1 MASAK
6 FLEGFSGGLADE
18 SLKALFTPAFVF
30 WLGGAL
36 AAVHRHGWST
46 VAARV
51 VGLPEPLPVVLAG
64 VVLLGVAASGFV
76 VQQFEFT
83 VLRLLEGYWPGWCG
97 GLARRLTR
105 SQKRRFLRVDERVQ
119 GFHKLPHP
127 TAEERQG
134 YIEALVQLD
143 DFPPD
148 TGPMPIETG
157 RLLPTRL
164 GNILRAAEDHCAA
177 KYGLDAIICWPR
189 LWLLLPEATKTELS
203 LARQG
208 LNGTVR
214 LWIWG
219 LLFLIWTPVFRV
231 GWPLLL
237 GLVTMGLAY
246 RWMVQAART
255 YGDLIEAAFDLY
267 RLQLYQALRWP
278 LPSTP
283 AEERA
288 LGQALTEY
296 LWHGSDPD
304 QGFPTFTS
312 PK

>member
-18 SLKALFTPAFVF
+18 WIKTLFTPAFVF
-30 WLGGAL
+30 WLGGGL
-36 AAVHRHGWST
+36 AALQRHGWDAA
-46 VAARV
+46 VAEFQK
-51 VGLPEPLPVVLAG
+51 LQEPLPLMLG
-64 VVLLGVAASGFV
+64 ILVLLTVAASGFV
-76 VQQFEFT
+76 VQQFDFT
-83 VLRLLEGYWPGWCG
+83 VLRLLEGYWPEW
-97 GLARRLTR
+97 LNPLTNRLVQGQR
-105 SQKRRFLRVDERVQ
+105 RRFKRLDQ
-119 GFHKLPHP
+119 QLQ
-127 TAEERQG
+127 ALNRQG
-134 YIEALVQLD
+134 LTTLTPQEREAYIQADLD
-143 DFPPD
+143 LGEFP
-148 TGPMPIETG
+148 ELG

-164 GNILRAAEDHCAA
+164 GNMLRAAEDHCAV

-203 LARQG
+203 QARQH

-214 LWIWG
+214 IWVWG
-219 LLFLIWTPVFRV
+219 MLFLIWAPLFGVW
-231 GWPLLL
+231 WPLLL
-237 GLVTMGLAY
+237 GLGTAWLAH
-246 RWMVQAART
+246 RWLIQAARV

-288 LGQALTEY
+288 LGQTLTDY
-296 LWHGSDPD
+296 LWHGSD
-304 QGFPTFTS
+304 QGSPTFTM

>member
-6 FLEGFSGGLADE
+6 FLEGFSGGLAEE

-30 WLGGAL
+30 WLGGAV
-36 AAVHRHGWST
+36 AAGQRHGWAV
-46 VAARV
+46 VAGPV
-51 VGLPEPLPVVLAG
+51 VGLPEPLPVVVVV

-83 VLRLLEGYWPGWCG
+83 VLRLLEGYWPRWCG

-105 SQKRRFLRVDERVQ
+105 SQKRRFLELDGRVQ
-119 GFHKLPHP
+119 GFHKSPHP
-127 TAEERQG
+127 TAEERKG

-143 DFPPD
+143 DFPPE
-148 TGPMPIETG
+148 TGQVPIETG

-164 GNILRAAEDHCAA
+164 GNILRAAEDSCAA

-189 LWLLLPEATKTELS
+189 LWLLLPEEVKTEVS

-208 LNGTVR
+208 LNRVVR

-219 LLFLIWTPVFRV
+219 LLFGVWTLVFGV
-231 GWPLLL
+231 WWSLPL
-237 GLVTMGLAY
+237 GLGTAWLAY
-246 RWMVQAART
+246 GWMVQAARV

-267 RLQLYQALRWP
+267 RLQLYQAVRWP

-288 LGQALTEY
+288 AGRALTDY
-296 LWHGSDPD
+296 LWHGSD
-304 QGFPTFTS
+304 QSSPTFTT
-312 PK
+312 PE

>member
-18 SLKALFTPAFVF
+18 WIKTLFTPAFVF
-30 WLGGAL
+30 WLGGGL
-36 AAVHRHGWST
+36 AALQRHGWD
-46 VAARV
+46 AAV
-51 VGLPEPLPVVLAG
+51 TEFQKLQEPLPLMLG
-64 VVLLGVAASGFV
+64 ILVLLTVAASGFV
-76 VQQFEFT
+76 VQQFDFT
-83 VLRLLEGYWPGWCG
+83 VLRLLEGYWPEW
-97 GLARRLTR
+97 LNPLTNRLVQGQR
-105 SQKRRFLRVDERVQ
+105 RRFKRLDQ
-119 GFHKLPHP
+119 QLQ
-127 TAEERQG
+127 ALNRQG
-134 YIEALVQLD
+134 LTTLTPQEREAYIQADLD
-143 DFPPD
+143 LGEFP
-148 TGPMPIETG
+148 ELG

-164 GNILRAAEDHCAA
+164 GNMLRAAEDHCAV

-203 LARQG
+203 QARQH

-214 LWIWG
+214 IWVWG
-219 LLFLIWTPVFRV
+219 MLFLIWAPLFGVW
-231 GWPLLL
+231 WPLLL
-237 GLVTMGLAY
+237 GLGTAWLAH
-246 RWMVQAART
+246 RWLIQAARV

-288 LGQALTEY
+288 LGQTLTDY
-296 LWHGSDPD
+296 LWHGSD
-304 QGFPTFTS
+304 QGSPTFTM